1 MEAIATA
8 PLMTADAFAAAL
20 ADPRHAWPSREWAL
34 LDVREHGA
42 YERGHIPGATS
53 LPRRRLEYR
62 VAELVPARTTPVVLY
77 DDGGDDRRALLAADD
92 LRGYGYSGVSVLD
105 GGLDGWR
112 ARGGLPVTGVNVP
125 CKTFGER
132 VLVEDRVRHLDVV
145 ALDAR
150 RAAGARVAVWDVRTA
165 EEFGDAHIPTAQSA
179 PGFELALRLMDLE
192 AECDT
197 VVVNCAG
204 RTRSI
209 IGAATLALLGARSVY
224 ALENGT
230 MGWRLAGRTL
240 ERGEAGSIP
249 PSPGSRAYAVARA
262 ESLARTHGVVLL
274 SPSGLSVLLARP
286 SADARILD
294 VRTKD
299 AFEAGHIAGAT
310 FAPGGQAVQ
319 RADDF
324 IAVPGADV
332 VFVDDGDA
340 RALLAAYWYRR
351 IGFPRVHVL
360 AGGVPAWR
368 ASGRR
373 VTRGR
378 PSTVPLGL
386 AAATSAAPFLDAAIL
401 ASRLG
406 EPPETRPLVVDV
418 GASRDFAAG
427 HLPGAVWLP
436 RGSLELL
443 AAGLRPDRAVVLA
456 SADEGQSI
464 LAARA
469 LARVGREQ
477 VHVLE
482 GGVGAWR
489 AAGFLLAEGLPDGV
503 DADDM
508 VEPPYRRG
516 LAGMRSYLEW
526 EIALH
531 GQAQTLEPDA

>member
-1 MEAIATA
+1 MDAIAAT

-62 VAELVPARTTPVVLY
+62 VEELVPARATPVVLY
-77 DDGGDDRRALLAADD
+77 DDGGDDRRAVLAADD
-92 LRGYGYSGVSVLD
+92 LRGYGYSRVSVLAH
-105 GGLDGWR
+105 GLAGWR
-112 ARGGLPVTGVNVP
+112 ARGGRPATGVNVP

-132 VLVEDRVRHLDVV
+132 VLAEDRVSHID
-145 ALDAR
+145 AAGLDAL
-150 RAAGARVAVWDVRTA
+150 RAAGVRVAIRDVRTA
-165 EEFGDAHIPTAQSA
+165 EEFADAHIPTARSA

-209 IGAATLALLGARSVY
+209 IGTATLALLGVRSVF

-230 MGWRLAGRTL
+230 MGWQLDGRAL
-240 ERGEAGSIP
+240 ERGEAGSPP
-249 PSPGSRAYAVARA
+249 PSSGSWAHAVARA
-262 ESLARTHGVVLL
+262 ESLARTHGVGFL
-274 SPSGLSVLLARP
+274 SPRDLSALLARP
-286 SADARILD
+286 SADVRLID

-299 AFEAGHIAGAT
+299 AFDAGHIAGAV

-332 VFVDDGDA
+332 VFVDEGDA

-351 IGFPRVHVL
+351 MGFQRVHVL

-368 ASGRR
+368 DSGRR
-373 VTRGR
+373 VVQGHARAT
-378 PSTVPLGL
+378 PLGL
-386 AAATSAAPFLDAAIL
+386 AAATSACAFLDAANL
-401 ASRLG
+401 SRRLDA
-406 EPPETRPLVVDV
+406 PSETRPLVVDV
-418 GASRDFAAG
+418 GSSRDLASG
-427 HLPGAVWLP
+427 HIPGALWLP
-436 RGSLELL
+436 RGALELR
-443 AAGLRPDRAVVLA
+443 AAELPPGRTVVLA
-456 SADEGQSI
+456 SAEEAQSI

-469 LARVGREQ
+469 LARLGREE
-477 VHVLE
+477 VYVLE
-482 GGVGAWR
+482 GGIAAWR
-489 AAGFLLAEGLPDGV
+489 AAGFSLAEGLPDGAG
-503 DADDM
+503 ADDI
-508 VEPPYRRG
+508 VDPPYRRG
-516 LAGMRSYLEW
+516 LTGMRSYLEW

-531 GQAQTLEPDA
+531 GQSPTPEGGA